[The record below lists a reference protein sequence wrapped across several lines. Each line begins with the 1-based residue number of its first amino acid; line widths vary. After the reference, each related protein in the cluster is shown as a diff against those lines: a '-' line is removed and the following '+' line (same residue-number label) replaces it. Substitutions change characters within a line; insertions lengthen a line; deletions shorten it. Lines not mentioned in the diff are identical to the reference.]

1 MSVRGILIRSVTIQ
15 KNNGQRFCLQAI
27 EGGNLI
33 NEEVKEHKDSVL
45 LLWVVHNKANIRLAG
60 DISEDPVFPKLKF
73 PSKEFCSSC
82 YDGRVA
88 GGFA

>member
-1 MSVRGILIRSVTIQ
+1 MYKLQRSGIY
-15 KNNGQRFCLQAI
+15 LQAI

-33 NEEVKEHKDSVL
+33 NEEVKEHKDAVL

-73 PSKEFCSSC
+73 PTKEFCSSC
-82 YDGRVA
+82 YDNRVA
-88 GGFA
+88 GNRLTENIGCLY